1 MTLLSQIVD
10 VLESRA
16 ESLRLAGDL
25 SLAFAAWANPTSVSP
40 EELRQERDRCL
51 AVAGAQRRYFD
62 VASLGFL
69 YQRLPGDE
77 QVRERIVDGLN
88 WMAGRSIRVE
98 GNYADFCGDSLA
110 LLGMAIG
117 LNATQNDVGVHRW
130 LKTILQADVGK
141 ETEWDASIRVLARCA
156 IGDVSSHEILAEV
169 KLLGFSKGI
178 LKGSLVSS
186 DAERLITR
194 LKISTISKMSD
205 PEACSLLAAFKYLEG
220 SQPLLAL
227 QTPNIAAV
235 ALVLSNLKNGLTRWT
250 WEAKAKTTNGTPRKW
265 HIDNEYHV
273 QNLLWCILRPLFP
286 EAKEEEYKSAVGK
299 VHPRLDIVLPSLR
312 LIIEAKFWRRR
323 DSSKEMVREIAED
336 SGLYLTVDKPYDAIL
351 PVIWDDSR
359 RIEEHDSLRQ
369 ALMEIDGIVAPV
381 IIARPGLMDDES
393 SLAT

>member
-1 MTLLSQIVD
+1 MSLLSHIIE

-16 ESLRLAGDL
+16 VSLRLAGDL
-25 SLAFAAWANPTSVSP
+25 SLAFAAWADPASVSP

-51 AVAGAQRRYFD
+51 AVTGAQRRYFD

-69 YQRLPGDE
+69 YQCLPEDE
-77 QVRERIVDGLN
+77 QVREHIVDGLT

-110 LLGMAIG
+110 LLGMALG
-117 LNATQNDVGVHRW
+117 LRATQSAGDIYKW
-130 LKTILQADVGK
+130 LQTVLQADVGK
-141 ETEWDASIRVLARCA
+141 EAAWDTSIRELARYA
-156 IGDVSSHEILAEV
+156 IGDTSGYEIVAEV
-169 KLLGFSKGI
+169 KLLGFSKGV
-178 LKGSLVSS
+178 LKGPLDSS
-186 DAERLITR
+186 DAERVIAH
-194 LKISTISKMSD
+194 LKIGSILQMSD
-205 PEACSLLAAFKYLEG
+205 PEAFSLLSAFKYLEG

-235 ALVLSNLKNGLTRWT
+235 ALVLANLKNGLTRWT
-250 WEAKAKTTNGTPRKW
+250 WEAKAKTAGGVPRKW

-286 EAKEEEYKSAVGK
+286 EAREEEYKSAVGK

-323 DSSKEMVREIAED
+323 DSSREMVREIAED

-351 PVIWDDSR
+351 PVIWDDGR

-369 ALMEIDGIVAPV
+369 ALMEIDGIVDPV

-393 SLAT
+393 FLAT